1 MPFPQVRPL
10 RRHRGVTL
18 IEVLVAVLVLSVGL
32 LGIAATMAKSQRFAM
47 GAWSQG
53 AVADGMADIAE
64 RLRSTPN
71 ATNADFT
78 LDDDYATQRTD
89 LDAGS
94 VTVPRDCSANTCTA
108 AQTAAFHL
116 AQWRLSLNRTLPG
129 SAAWINPLSSATGGA
144 RATSFEVAIMWFDK
158 ANVDSAGAPAAAQVC
173 TGSET
178 GIEQRRCCP
187 SAASPADGVRC
198 TRLVLVP

>member
-1 MPFPQVRPL
+1 MHPRAP

-18 IEVLVAVLVLSVGL
+18 IEVLVAILVLSIGL
-32 LGIAATMAKSQRFAM
+32 LGIAATLAKSHRYAL

-64 RLRSTPN
+64 RLRSSPN
-71 ATNADFT
+71 ASSADFT
-78 LDDDYATQRTD
+78 IDDDYATQRSE

-94 VTVPRDCSANTCTA
+94 VTVARDCSSNSCTA
-108 AQTAAFHL
+108 AQTAAFHI
-116 AQWRLSLNRTLPG
+116 AQWRLSLDRSLPG
-129 SAAWINPLSSATGGA
+129 SAAWVRPLSNATSSAQ
-144 RATSFEVAIMWFDK
+144 ATSFEVAVMWFDK
-158 ANVDSAGAPAAAQVC
+158 ANLDSSGALNAALVC

-178 GIEQRRCCP
+178 GLEQRRCCP

-198 TRLVLVP
+198 TRVVLVP